1 MAVIVLVEA
10 VLFDALPFDAFLWSG
25 VIGALILLVVYVLTT
40 IGAVL
45 LLFLQ
50 RKMAVPMWQV
60 VIPIA
65 ALVVLVYSIYRNVIS
80 YPTESPPRWFPVVA
94 GAWLLLG
101 LLVVLTAP
109 ALARRVGER
118 LTAAEGLSSADSSG
132 TRA

>member
-1 MAVIVLVEA
+1 M
-10 VLFDALPFDAFLWSG
+10 LFDALPFDAFLWSG
-25 VIGALILLVVYVLTT
+25 VIGTLILLVVYVLTT

-45 LLFLQ
+45 LLFVQ

-65 ALVVLVYSIYRNVIS
+65 ALVVLVYTIYRNVIP
-80 YPTESPPRWFPVVA
+80 YPTEGPPRWFPVVA

-101 LLVVLTAP
+101 LLVVLAAP

-118 LTAAEGLSSADSSG
+118 LTAPQGLSSSDSSSP
-132 TRA
+132 RA